1 MLIFFNL
8 KNEFYPCKT
17 FAYIY
22 LRYFY
27 ECKNNSLQKG
37 CCFFPCMN
45 SAEEYMGPCMKNY
58 GRGGVVVVCYTATF
72 SVVMQR
78 SSPQTAS
85 EN

>member
-1 MLIFFNL
+1 MSVKITVS
-8 KNEFYPCKT
+8 KKV
-17 FAYIY
+17 AV
-22 LRYFY
+22 
-27 ECKNNSLQKG
+27 
-37 CCFFPCMN
+37 FFPCMN

-58 GRGGVVVVCYTATF
+58 GEGGVVVVCYTATL

>member
-1 MLIFFNL
+1 
-8 KNEFYPCKT
+8 
-17 FAYIY
+17 
-22 LRYFY
+22 
-27 ECKNNSLQKG
+27 
-37 CCFFPCMN
+37 MN

-58 GRGGVVVVCYTATF
+58 GGGGVVVVCYTATF

>member
-1 MLIFFNL
+1 MNFTHVKHLHIFIGDLFMSV
-8 KNEFYPCKT
+8 KITVSKKV
-17 FAYIY
+17 AV
-22 LRYFY
+22 
-27 ECKNNSLQKG
+27 
-37 CCFFPCMN
+37 FFPCMN

-58 GRGGVVVVCYTATF
+58 GGGGVVVVCYTATF

>member
-37 CCFFPCMN
+37 CCFFPCM
-45 SAEEYMGPCMKNY
+45 KNY
-58 GRGGVVVVCYTATF
+58 GGGGVVVVCYTATF
-72 SVVMQR
+72 SVIMQR